1 VHENNMEAQNRLG
14 KGYVGRPL
22 KRREDFR
29 FITGRATYVDDI
41 KLPNMLHGAV
51 LRSPR
56 AHARIR
62 SIDTAEALKLPGVV
76 KVFTFRDLGAL
87 AVPVPIR
94 MYQLPGLEAHLQPLL
109 AYEKVRYVGE
119 PVALAVAASRYLA
132 EDALDAIEVQYQ
144 DLPAVVDVYEAL
156 KDQILLREETGTNRA
171 AFHEFSIGDADR
183 AFQEAEYTRSEEF
196 RVHRFTGNPMET
208 RGLVAAFDRGKGDL
222 TVWGVTKLPHLNRQI
237 IADFLKM
244 PERKLHFIENDVGGG
259 FGIRGELYPEDFLIP
274 FAAVNLGQP
283 VKWIEDRREHL
294 MAANHSR
301 ENRCRLEVAARKDG
315 TILGLRA
322 TIYGNMGAYVR
333 THGGLV
339 PCSTAALLTGP
350 YRIPNYHA
358 KIHLVV
364 TNKTGL
370 GTFRAPGRYES
381 CFYRERMLDLM
392 ARDLG
397 IDPVELRFKNL
408 IRPEEIPYEVGVTR
422 PGSAPTVLDSGDYP
436 SALRRGLA
444 EFEYDKLRPLQG
456 RLVNGRYHGTG
467 IACFVKNTGGLE
479 PYEGA
484 RIVIGD
490 RNDVAVYLS
499 ISVLGQGHE
508 TAMAQ
513 ICADALGVPIEWI
526 TVFHGNTD
534 TTPFGWG
541 TFASRGTVMCGS
553 AVHLAGQKLKQKLL
567 KAAAEALGAEAAS
580 LDLSDGKI
588 FRLNTEAPPVELNE
602 IVSRVRHSG
611 NLNEG
616 FPELEE
622 TAYFH
627 SSQMTYSYGVHLAH
641 VAVDA
646 ETGMMEVLKYLVVED
661 IGRAINPL
669 MIHGQ
674 TVGSAVQG
682 IGGTM
687 LEELIYDDNGQLLTG
702 SLMDYLLPT
711 STDVPDIGSVT
722 LEEKPSPL
730 NPLGVKGAG
739 EGGIVGTGA
748 ALANALSHAL
758 ADYSIQVKNLPL
770 TPERIRAWIRASSAR
785 KSIEGD

>member
-1 VHENNMEAQNRLG
+1 MEPINKTTQ
-14 KGYVGRPL
+14 GYVGMPI

-41 KLPNMLHGAV
+41 KLAGMFHAAI

-62 SIDTAEALKLPGVV
+62 SIDTSKALALPGVT
-76 KVFTFRDLGAL
+76 KIITYKDLEDL

-94 MYQLPGLEAHLQPLL
+94 MYQLPGLERYLQPLL
-109 AYEKVRYVGE
+109 AHGKVRYVGE
-119 PVALAVAASRYLA
+119 PVALAIAESRYLA
-132 EDALDAIEVQYQ
+132 EDALDAIEVEYE
-144 DLPAVVDVYEAL
+144 DLPAVVDVYDAL
-156 KDQILLREETGTNRA
+156 KNEVLVNEEAGTNLA
-171 AFHEFSIGDADR
+171 AVHEFSIGDVDR
-183 AFQEAEYTRSEEF
+183 AFTEAEYTRGEEF
-196 RVHRFTGNPMET
+196 RVHRFTGNPLET
-208 RGLVAAFDRGKGDL
+208 RGFVACFDRGKEEL

-237 IADFLKM
+237 IAAFLKL
-244 PERKLHFIENDVGGG
+244 PERKVHFIENDVGVG

-274 FAAVNLGQP
+274 FAAVQLGQP
-283 VKWIEDRREHL
+283 IKWIEDRREHL

-301 ENRCRLEVAARKDG
+301 ENRCALEVAARKDG
-315 TILGLRA
+315 TILAFRA
-322 TIYGNMGAYVR
+322 TVYGDMGAYVR

-350 YRIPNYHA
+350 YRVPNYQA

-392 ARDLG
+392 AKDLG
-397 IDPVELRFKNL
+397 MDPVELRFKNL
-408 IRPEEIPYEVGVTR
+408 IQPQEIPYEVGVTR
-422 PGSAPTVLDSGDYP
+422 PGSSPTVLDSGDYP

-444 EFEYDKLRPLQG
+444 EFGYEKLQPLQG
-456 RLVNGRYHGTG
+456 CLENGRYHGIG

-490 RNDVAVYLS
+490 RNDVTVYLS
-499 ISVLGQGHE
+499 ISMLGQGHE

-513 ICADALGVPIEWI
+513 ICADALGVPMDWI

-534 TTPFGWG
+534 VTPFGWG

-553 AVHLAGQKLKQKLL
+553 AVHLAGQKLKHRLL
-567 KAAAEALGAEAAS
+567 NAAAEQLGVDAAT
-580 LDLSDGKI
+580 LELREGKI
-588 FRLNTEAPPVELNE
+588 YRINTEAPPVELNE
-602 IVSRVRHSG
+602 IVSKVRHSG
-611 NLNEG
+611 TLNQG
-616 FPELEE
+616 LPELEE

-646 ETGMMEVLKYLVVED
+646 ETGVMEVLKYLVVED

-669 MIHGQ
+669 LVHGQ

-687 LEELIYDDNGQLLTG
+687 LEELIYDENGQLLTG

-711 STDVPDIGSVT
+711 STDVPDIGSVI
-722 LEEKPSPL
+722 LEEAPSPL

-758 ADYSIQVKNLPL
+758 ADFGIQVKSLPL
-770 TPERIRAWIRASSAR
+770 TPDRIRAWIAGRAR
-785 KSIEGD
+785 

>member
-1 VHENNMEAQNRLG
+1 MKAMDKAAQ
-14 KGYVGRPL
+14 GYVGMPI
-22 KRREDFR
+22 KRREDVR

-41 KLPNMLHGAV
+41 KLPNMLHAAI

-62 SIDTAEALKLPGVV
+62 SMDTSKALQICGVI
-76 KVFTFRDLGAL
+76 KVFTFQDLGEL

-94 MYQLPGLEAHLQPLL
+94 MYQLPGLERHLQPLL
-109 AYEKVRYVGE
+109 AHDKVRYVGE
-119 PVALAVAASRYLA
+119 PLALAVAESRYLA
-132 EDALDAIEVQYQ
+132 EDALDAIEVEYQ

-156 KDQILLREETGTNRA
+156 KGEVLVSEEAGTNLA
-171 AFHEFSIGDADR
+171 AVHEFTIGDVER
-183 AFQEAEYTRSEEF
+183 AFREAQYIRREEF
-196 RVHRFTGNPMET
+196 RVHRFTGNPLET
-208 RGLVAAFDRGKGDL
+208 RGFVADFNRGKGEL
-222 TVWGVTKLPHLNRQI
+222 TVWGVTKLPHLNRQT
-237 IADFLKM
+237 IAAFLKL

-274 FAAVNLGQP
+274 FAAVKLGQP
-283 VKWIEDRREHL
+283 IKWIEDRREHL

-301 ENRCRLEVAARKDG
+301 ENRCELEVAARNDG
-315 TILGLRA
+315 TILAFRA
-322 TIYGNMGAYVR
+322 VVYGDMGAYVR

-350 YRIPNYHA
+350 YRIPNYQA

-392 ARDLG
+392 AQDLK

-408 IRPEEIPYEVGVTR
+408 IRPDEIPYEVGITR
-422 PGSAPTVLDSGDYP
+422 PGSGPTVLDSGNYP
-436 SALRRGLA
+436 SALKRGLD
-444 EFEYDKLRPLQG
+444 EFGYEKLQPLQG
-456 RLVNGRYHGTG
+456 RLEDGRYYGTG

-513 ICADALGVPIEWI
+513 ICADALGVPMDWI
-526 TVFHGNTD
+526 AVYHGNTD

-553 AVHLAGQKLKQKLL
+553 AVHLAGQKLKEKLL
-567 KAAAEALGAEAAS
+567 RVAAQQLGVEASTLE
-580 LDLSDGKI
+580 LRDGKI
-588 FRLNTEAPPVELNE
+588 YRIRTEAPPVDLNE
-602 IVSRVRHSG
+602 IVAQVRHSG
-611 NLNEG
+611 MLNQG

-661 IGRAINPL
+661 VGRCINPL
-669 MIHGQ
+669 LVHGQ

-711 STDVPDIGSVT
+711 STDVPDIGSVI
-722 LEEKPSPL
+722 LEEAPSPL

-758 ADYSIQVKNLPL
+758 KDFGVQVKTLPL
-770 TPERIRAWIRASSAR
+770 TPERIRAWIAGRSR
-785 KSIEGD
+785 

>member
-1 VHENNMEAQNRLG
+1 MKAMDKAAQ
-14 KGYVGRPL
+14 GYVGMPI
-22 KRREDFR
+22 KRREDVR

-41 KLPNMLHGAV
+41 KLPNMLHAAI

-62 SIDTAEALKLPGVV
+62 SMDTSKALQIRGVI
-76 KVFTFRDLGAL
+76 KIFTFQDLAEL

-94 MYQLPGLEAHLQPLL
+94 MYQLPGLERHLQPLL
-109 AYEKVRYVGE
+109 AHDTVRYVGE
-119 PVALAVAASRYLA
+119 PLALAIAESRYLA
-132 EDALDAIEVQYQ
+132 EDALDAIDVEYQ

-156 KDQILLREETGTNRA
+156 KDEVLVSEEAGTNLA
-171 AFHEFSIGDADR
+171 AVHEFTIGDVER
-183 AFQEAEYTRSEEF
+183 AFQEAQYTRREEF

-208 RGLVAAFDRGKGDL
+208 RGFVAAFDRGKGDL
-222 TVWGVTKLPHLNRQI
+222 TVWGVTKLPHLNRQT
-237 IADFLKM
+237 IAAFLKL

-274 FAAVNLGQP
+274 FAAVKLGQP
-283 VKWIEDRREHL
+283 IKWIEDRREHL

-301 ENRCRLEVAARKDG
+301 ENRCELEVAARNDG
-315 TILGLRA
+315 TILAFRA
-322 TIYGNMGAYVR
+322 VVYGDMGAYVR

-350 YRIPNYHA
+350 YRIPNYRA

-392 ARDLG
+392 AEDLK
-397 IDPVELRFKNL
+397 IDPVELRLKNL
-408 IRPEEIPYEVGVTR
+408 IRPDEIPYEVGITR
-422 PGSAPTVLDSGDYP
+422 PGSGPTILDSGNYP
-436 SALRRGLA
+436 SALKRGLD
-444 EFEYDKLRPLQG
+444 EFGYEKLQPLQG
-456 RLVNGRYHGTG
+456 RLENGRYHGTG

-513 ICADALGVPIEWI
+513 ICADALGVPMDWI
-526 TVFHGNTD
+526 TVYHGNTD

-553 AVHLAGQKLKQKLL
+553 AVHLAGQKLKQKILGV
-567 KAAAEALGAEAAS
+567 AAEQLGDDAS
-580 LDLSDGKI
+580 TLELRDGKI
-588 FRLNTEAPPVELNE
+588 YRTSTEAPPVELNE
-602 IVSRVRHSG
+602 IAAQVRHSG
-611 NLNEG
+611 MLNQG
-616 FPELEE
+616 FPEFEE

-661 IGRAINPL
+661 VGRCINPL
-669 MIHGQ
+669 LVHGQ

-711 STDVPDIGSVT
+711 STDVPDIGSVI
-722 LEEKPSPL
+722 LEEAPSPL

-758 ADYSIQVKNLPL
+758 KDFGVQVKTLPL
-770 TPERIRAWIRASSAR
+770 TPEHIRAWIAGRSR
-785 KSIEGD
+785 